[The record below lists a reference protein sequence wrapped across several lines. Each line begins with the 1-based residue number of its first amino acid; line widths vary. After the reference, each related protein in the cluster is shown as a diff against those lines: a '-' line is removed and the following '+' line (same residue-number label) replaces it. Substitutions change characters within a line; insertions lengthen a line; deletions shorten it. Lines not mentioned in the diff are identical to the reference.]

1 MLLKILLSISTF
13 FPNDEKIAVF
23 EKKIKKN
30 ELSFSPYQLVYW
42 NPHEPFPSLGIAH
55 FIWFPKNQSFPYEE
69 AFPKLLKYLKTQG
82 CNLPT
87 WLNAD
92 FSCPWSN
99 RNEFENDLN
108 RQKELR
114 TFLENTSNLQSRF
127 IVINSFE
134 TFEKIIASFDETKK
148 PLIMARFKNLLKD
161 SRGLFAL
168 IDYNHFKGSGLH
180 AQEFR
185 EGFGYGLKQVLEA
198 MTGDD
203 IEDFVKTA
211 QDVLKKRV
219 ELSSGKEDKWL
230 SGWLKRINRY
240 REY

>member
-1 MLLKILLSISTF
+1 MMKKLQFLK
-13 FPNDEKIAVF
+13 
-23 EKKIKKN
+23 KKIKKN

-55 FIWFPKNQSFPYEE
+55 FIWFPKNQTFPYEE
-69 AFPKLLKYLKTQG
+69 AFPKLLRYLKTQG
-82 CNLPT
+82 CSLPSWINT
-87 WLNAD
+87 D
-92 FSCPWSN
+92 FSCPWSS

-114 TFLENTSNLQSRF
+114 TFLEKTSNLQSRF

-148 PLIMARFKNLLKD
+148 PVIIARFKNLLKD

-180 AQEFR
+180 TQEFR
-185 EGFGYGLKQVLEA
+185 EGIGFGLKQVLEA
-198 MTGDD
+198 MAGDD

-219 ELSSGKEDKWL
+219 ELSNGKEDKWL